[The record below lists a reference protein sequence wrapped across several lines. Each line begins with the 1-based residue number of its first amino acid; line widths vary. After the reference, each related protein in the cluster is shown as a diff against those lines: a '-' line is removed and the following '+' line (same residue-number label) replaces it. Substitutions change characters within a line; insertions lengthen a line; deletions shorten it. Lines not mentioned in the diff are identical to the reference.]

1 MSTSFFPAALAACA
15 LASLAAC
22 GGGGTSSTTST
33 LSGTAATGAPITNAT
48 VAVQCQSGSP
58 ATTTTH
64 ATDGSWQVT
73 LGTNTQLPCALQVS
87 GGSLPSGTR
96 YHSLAL
102 AAGTANITPWTD
114 LVLANAAQQDP
125 ATWYASAQ
133 LASNLQALSE
143 TALNAALV
151 RVNTQL
157 GVSGTMVD
165 SRSPFTSSFQANGT
179 DKLDKVLDAIKAA
192 MSSAGATHA
201 SLLAE
206 AAKGSTFTAP
216 SAFSSALGTQLATLS
231 SGSGST
237 TGSTGGTGTCTTPSV
252 SLAYSGNTG
261 GPVAHGASLCFTTVS
276 TSTLAF
282 GTTTLTS
289 PTNTGGSAPYAF
301 WVFTDPATSL
311 QYEVIFNGSALH
323 EINLTGPASSGSH
336 FLGQFAAASSS
347 SGSGNGT
354 GSGTAAT
361 GVTLPT
367 GSTVSASVVATY
379 QALINGAGNKII
391 THADASSGATVTVYD
406 YINYISVGAGQSG
419 FSAKIDCAL
428 NSQASDYYPLCAD
441 KGVQF
446 DRSAGTLSLS
456 EVTMTPVVQMTY
468 SCATTGACRIHGSL
482 SFTPY

>member
-1 MSTSFFPAALAACA
+1 MSTSFFPATLAACA

-22 GGGGTSSTTST
+22 GGGTSGTTTST

-73 LGTNTQLPCALQVS
+73 LGASTQLPCALQVS
-87 GGSLPSGTR
+87 GGSLPSGTQ

-102 AAGTANITPWTD
+102 AAGIANITPWTD

-133 LASNLQALSE
+133 LASKLQALSE
-143 TALNAALV
+143 TALNAALA

-157 GVSGTMVD
+157 GVSATMVD
-165 SRSPFTSSFQANGT
+165 SRNPFTSSFQANGT

-192 MSSAGATHA
+192 MTSAGTTHA
-201 SLLAE
+201 SLLTE
-206 AAKGSTFTAP
+206 AVKGGTFTAP
-216 SAFSSALGTQLATLS
+216 STFSSALSTQLAALS
-231 SGSGST
+231 SGGGG
-237 TGSTGGTGTCTTPSV
+237 TGSTGTCATPSV
-252 SLAYSGNTG
+252 SLTYSAHNGSTV

-289 PTNTGGSAPYAF
+289 PTNTGGTAPYAF

-311 QYEVIFNGSALH
+311 QYEVIFNGGALH
-323 EINLTGPASSGSH
+323 EINLTGPASSGSQ
-336 FLGQFAAASSS
+336 FLGQFPAASGS

-361 GVTLPT
+361 GVTIPD

-391 THADASSGATVTVYD
+391 TYADTSSGATVEVYD
-406 YINYISVGAGQSG
+406 YVNYITVGAAKTG

-428 NSQASDYYPLCAD
+428 NSQASSFYQLCSD
-441 KGVQF
+441 KGIQF
-446 DRSAGTLSLS
+446 DRSAGTLSLNDA
-456 EVTMTPVVQMTY
+456 TMTPVVQMAY
-468 SCATTGACRIHGSL
+468 SCTATGSCRINGSL